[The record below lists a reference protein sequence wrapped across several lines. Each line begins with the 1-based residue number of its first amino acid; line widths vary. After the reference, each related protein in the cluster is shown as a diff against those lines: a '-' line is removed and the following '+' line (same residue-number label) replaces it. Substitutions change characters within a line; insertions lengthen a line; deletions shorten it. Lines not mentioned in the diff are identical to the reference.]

1 MKTIGKR
8 SVIGMG
14 ESGWG
19 GGVSPCQVPPAAGP
33 SCGAVISKITVGS
46 SLVSLVY
53 GRERGAR
60 GRV

>member
-1 MKTIGKR
+1 MKTRGKR

-19 GGVSPCQVPPAAGP
+19 GMSPCQVPPAAGP

-46 SLVSLVY
+46 SLASLVY
-53 GRERGAR
+53 GKERGVR
-60 GRV
+60 GQV